1 MTILRE
7 IKERLTPVSASPWT
21 VYLASL
27 TSTATQKTKSRMS
40 EILEKSSFDRL
51 ITAVMDSWMDQG
63 GEAISARQICGRA
76 GTPVSSLYHH
86 FGSLERL
93 LACSHEAAQAQT
105 RLWCGRWIEELSGFD
120 APPSALGPF
129 FAAVVDD
136 WTNVQRRH
144 AFAWREGQLW
154 RTESD
159 VAAGVRD
166 GWRTIWTDFWK
177 AACARFGLGERAWLI
192 ERFHD
197 AESFNHMIRWRR
209 PIDRAGLDEFARG
222 AAAWAAGERPPAS
235 PWRDLARNE
244 AVANAP
250 VSPELDGTTMRV
262 AAAAAALIEE
272 SGPAAITHR
281 AVAEHAGLTL
291 GVVSHKLRTKAELL
305 QAGFESIYLDA
316 VARFRER
323 QPSIPTGNRGAAL
336 DAIADLLA
344 ASLGGRG
351 MDALCLAVAR
361 DPALEAFG
369 LQLRYMRGTTSRGL
383 LALLR
388 PELPTPSHLEA
399 ALLSAFLTAVS
410 RRLAYAS
417 PEDAAPAIR
426 LEVEALID
434 LLPC

>member
-1 MTILRE
+1 M
-7 IKERLTPVSASPWT
+7 VSW
-21 VYLASL
+21 
-27 TSTATQKTKSRMS
+27 
-40 EILEKSSFDRL
+40 I
-51 ITAVMDSWMDQG
+51 DQG
-63 GEAISARQICGRA
+63 GEAISARQLCSRA

-93 LACSHEAAQAQT
+93 LACAHETAQAET
-105 RLWCGRWIEELSGFD
+105 RRWCERWIEALGDFD
-120 APPSALGPF
+120 APPAALGGF

-136 WTNVQRRH
+136 WTGAQSRL

-154 RTESD
+154 RTQST
-159 VAAGVRD
+159 VAAEIRD
-166 GWRTIWTDFWK
+166 GWRSIWADFWQE
-177 AACARFGLGERAWLI
+177 ACTRFGLVERAWLV

-209 PIDRAGLDEFARG
+209 PVDRAGLDEFARG
-222 AAAWAAGERPPAS
+222 VAAWVAGERPPAS

-250 VSPELDGTTMRV
+250 ASPQVDQTTARV
-262 AAAAAALIEE
+262 ASAAASLIEE

-281 AVAEHAGLTL
+281 AVAERCGLTL

-305 QAGFESIYLDA
+305 QAGFESVYLDA

-323 QPSIPTGNRGAAL
+323 RPSIPAGNRDAAL
-336 DAIADLLA
+336 DAVADLLA

-361 DPALEAFG
+361 DPALEVFG

-388 PELPTPSHLEA
+388 PEVDAPSHLEA

-410 RRLAYAS
+410 RRLADAS
-417 PEDAAPAIR
+417 PQDAAPR
-426 LEVEALID
+426 VRQEVEALIG
-434 LLPC
+434 LLPR